1 MHSPPMV
8 TSSSTQNIKAA
19 TLNIRSIRNKIE
31 IILDLFNDLDLDF
44 LCLTE
49 TWLSNNDTPIISSLN
64 TDTHCFVHL
73 PRDGLHLGGGIGL
86 LYNKNIKLT
95 NNKDLKQ
102 IYSEALSCTFHPTN
116 SQPITFITIYRPPHQ
131 SIPLFI
137 DELNELLITTNK
149 HTIILGDFNIP
160 ISPSSH
166 YSKLLN
172 QTINSH
178 NCTQYVT
185 SSTHSSGNIL
195 DLIITHNTN
204 TSITNTSV
212 NRLITDHHIITFIV
226 KSPKP
231 KRQSQTIHY
240 RKSNNINITDYMRDF
255 TDLLNTSKDPTD
267 TTNLDIVL
275 LKTLDK
281 HAPITTKIITKRN
294 NIKWFNPTLSLY
306 KRKLRSAEKTW
317 RKFRSH
323 DNLIS
328 FRQHSS
334 EYRFMIKK
342 AKHDYYTDTIKAAG
356 NDTKKLFQISN
367 SLLGRITP
375 RILPEGTLSSL
386 PALFDIYF
394 KNKVQIIINSLPP
407 LTLPPLKTSIYKL
420 DSFTIPTA
428 TIIDKLLQA
437 VKSSCKLDPIP
448 TTLLHKL
455 STHLTPY
462 YKNIIDRSLISG
474 IVPSSMKHAH
484 VTPIIK
490 NSSLDKSDL
499 SNYRP
504 ISNLS
509 YISKTLERVVCS
521 QLSNYLDKH
530 KLLNKF
536 QSAYTKNKSTETA
549 LTHILNKIR
558 LYPTQYCSIIILL
571 DLSAAFDTISHNI
584 MIHRLEYIG
593 ITGTAL
599 AWFSSYLSD
608 RTYSIS
614 IESHTTDPRL
624 ISHGVPQGS
633 VLAPI
638 LFNIYISPLLDI
650 FDNYPD
656 IYFHTYADDL
666 QIYCNLPNPST
677 NIATLNKCL
686 EDIRLWLSTNSLSL
700 NTHKTQAILI
710 NTTKTVPIVPLIQ
723 INNHNIKYSPYVKN
737 LGITIDQSLNFTQ
750 YTTDLSKSINRTLH
764 TIRLIRPSITTELS
778 KLLATSL
785 ILPRLDYCNSILHRL
800 PKNSLIP
807 LNRLPNST
815 ARTVHRIPKYSR
827 THITPY
833 LKSLH
838 WLPITQRIQYK
849 TLLISHQVIHHN
861 HPDYLTDILI
871 ENNTSRIQRKINKY
885 KLLIHNPKHI
895 SRKQE
900 TAFSISAPKLWNNLP
915 YNIRE
920 ITSTPLFKRKL
931 KTHLFEIVYK

>member
-1 MHSPPMV
+1 
-8 TSSSTQNIKAA
+8 
-19 TLNIRSIRNKIE
+19 
-31 IILDLFNDLDLDF
+31 
-44 LCLTE
+44 
-49 TWLSNNDTPIISSLN
+49 
-64 TDTHCFVHL
+64 
-73 PRDGLHLGGGIGL
+73 
-86 LYNKNIKLT
+86 
-95 NNKDLKQ
+95 
-102 IYSEALSCTFHPTN
+102 
-116 SQPITFITIYRPPHQ
+116 
-131 SIPLFI
+131 
-137 DELNELLITTNK
+137 
-149 HTIILGDFNIP
+149 
-160 ISPSSH
+160 
-166 YSKLLN
+166 
-172 QTINSH
+172 
-178 NCTQYVT
+178 
-185 SSTHSSGNIL
+185 
-195 DLIITHNTN
+195 
-204 TSITNTSV
+204 
-212 NRLITDHHIITFIV
+212 
-226 KSPKP
+226 
-231 KRQSQTIHY
+231 
-240 RKSNNINITDYMRDF
+240 
-255 TDLLNTSKDPTD
+255 
-267 TTNLDIVL
+267 
-275 LKTLDK
+275 
-281 HAPITTKIITKRN
+281 
-294 NIKWFNPTLSLY
+294 
-306 KRKLRSAEKTW
+306 
-317 RKFRSH
+317 
-323 DNLIS
+323 
-328 FRQHSS
+328 
-334 EYRFMIKK
+334 MIKK

-375 RILPEGTLSSL
+375 RILPEGTLSSI

-407 LTLPPLKTSIYKL
+407 LTLPPLTTSIYKL

-428 TIIDKLLQA
+428 KIIDKLLQA

-448 TTLLHKL
+448 TTPLNKL

-474 IVPSSMKHAH
+474 IVPSPMKHAH

-700 NTHKTQAILI
+700 NTHKT
-710 NTTKTVPIVPLIQ
+710 
-723 INNHNIKYSPYVKN
+723 
-737 LGITIDQSLNFTQ
+737 
-750 YTTDLSKSINRTLH
+750 
-764 TIRLIRPSITTELS
+764 
-778 KLLATSL
+778 
-785 ILPRLDYCNSILHRL
+785 
-800 PKNSLIP
+800 
-807 LNRLPNST
+807 
-815 ARTVHRIPKYSR
+815 
-827 THITPY
+827 
-833 LKSLH
+833 
-838 WLPITQRIQYK
+838 
-849 TLLISHQVIHHN
+849 
-861 HPDYLTDILI
+861 
-871 ENNTSRIQRKINKY
+871 
-885 KLLIHNPKHI
+885 
-895 SRKQE
+895 
-900 TAFSISAPKLWNNLP
+900 
-915 YNIRE
+915 
-920 ITSTPLFKRKL
+920 
-931 KTHLFEIVYK
+931 